1 MKKLINAIE
10 YLQQNDQNGLH
21 YEILEE
27 VENGTLTLVD
37 AKIECITI
45 LQRLYNECVESDNFQ
60 MGSKIASLAMEL
72 QRSL

>member
-1 MKKLINAIE
+1 MKKLINTIE
-10 YLQQNDQNGLH
+10 YLQHNDQNGTY
-21 YEILEE
+21 YEMLEE
-27 VENGTLTLVD
+27 VENGTLTLTE

-45 LQRLYNECVESDNFQ
+45 LQRLYNECVEGDNFQ